1 MSDEG
6 GDDLVKGFI
15 NNFRSAIGTGVEDFA
30 FWLTENAPWY
40 EPAHNV
46 VEKNTAGKI
55 AETAQNQFGNAKAKG
70 VNGKVVDFLDN
81 TSKNLGYSLLGF
93 KAGDYAQGIGEGF
106 NEYRK
111 LREQGY
117 SIEDATN
124 KSLISAGVSLA
135 GEKVL
140 DKSGDLFI
148 NHILGKRNYGAKA
161 DFETNIPEKTP
172 SKTFT
177 EDFFGEKKE
186 ITDVEYEEILQ
197 FKNCEYKMDIQ
208 NGVSCF
214 PKDDDLHMNIQKVK
228 PEKFEKTNVCC
239 FDIGMH
245 GNPKN
250 VALSSA
256 KDAPIM
262 TPKALAVVISQN
274 KNYKKGQPVRLLS
287 CSTGKEIPF
296 DDCFAQKL
304 ANEINASV
312 VAPKDT
318 LYINELGKLK
328 VGKSKAGGWETFSP
342 KYSINNEI
350 ESDWRTQSGGRKR

>member
-1 MSDEG
+1 MKKLAAE
-6 GDDLVKGFI
+6 K
-15 NNFRSAIGTGVEDFA
+15 SAA
-30 FWLTENAPWY
+30 R
-40 EPAHNV
+40 
-46 VEKNTAGKI
+46 
-55 AETAQNQFGNAKAKG
+55 
-70 VNGKVVDFLDN
+70 
-81 TSKNLGYSLLGF
+81 
-93 KAGDYAQGIGEGF
+93 DYAQTIGEGF
-106 NEYRK
+106 DTYRN

-117 SIEDATN
+117 SKEEAGRRALVNT
-124 KSLISAGVSLA
+124 GVSLA
-135 GEKVL
+135 GEKAL
-140 DKSGDLFI
+140 DKGGDLFI
-148 NHILGKRNYGAKA
+148 NNLLGKRNYGAKA

-186 ITDVEYEEILQ
+186 ITDVEHEEILQ

-250 VALSSA
+250 VALSST

-304 ANEINASV
+304 ANELNVSV

-318 LYINELGKLK
+318 LYINESGKLK
-328 VGKSKAGGWETFSP
+328 VGKSKTGGWETFSP